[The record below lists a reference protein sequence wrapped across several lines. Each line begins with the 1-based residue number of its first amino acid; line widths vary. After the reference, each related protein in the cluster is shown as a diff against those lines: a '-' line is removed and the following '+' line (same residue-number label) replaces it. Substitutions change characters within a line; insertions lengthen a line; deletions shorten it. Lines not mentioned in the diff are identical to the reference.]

1 MQVAESHEETVLPVE
16 RYRVGEIIGRGG
28 LGYVYRAEDT
38 QLCRLVAMKRL
49 HGIEG
54 GAEENAAQ
62 ILQEARNLAAL
73 QHPNIVTI
81 YDVIANRGDVVVVM
95 ELLQGKTLQ
104 EIAEQAPLL
113 AEDFVDVMEQTLQGL
128 IAAHSR
134 GMLHRDIKPSNLML
148 SRLPSGE
155 SQLKILDFGMAKV
168 APGPSEQTKG
178 EGGAMMGSIYMMSPE
193 QLQGQTLDSRSDL
206 YSLGCVAYFAL
217 TASYPFAGKTVV
229 EVITAHLQGRR
240 TPLAQLRPELP
251 GALCD
256 WVDSLMKVDP
266 AQRPENAV
274 AALAQLRDVL
284 DPAPPVPV
292 VVSLPTQ
299 VATGEPERPNGWTF
313 HFPHIRIAD
322 IGVGILLIGIC
333 VLCYFWLVKKEAKPD
348 VIPTIQPTERQAL
361 LSRLGDPVVIEGVI
375 SEVTAGKGGGF
386 RHLHFVGTAE
396 KDLTLVF
403 FSTENPVEAMRRLS
417 EYVGKKVRVTGKV
430 SETDGVPQIFVDSFS
445 QLETL

>member
-1 MQVAESHEETVLPVE
+1 MQVADGHEETVSPGE
-16 RYRVGEIIGRGG
+16 RYLVGEIIGRGG
-28 LGYVYRAEDT
+28 LGDVYRAEDT

-54 GAEENAAQ
+54 GAEENAAH

-104 EIAEQAPLL
+104 EIAEQAPLV

-168 APGPSEQTKG
+168 APGPSEQTKD
-178 EGGAMMGSIYMMSPE
+178 EAGALMGSIYMMSPE
-193 QLQGQTLDSRSDL
+193 QLQGRPLDARSDL

-217 TASYPFAGKTVV
+217 TACYPFAGKTVV
-229 EVITAHLQGRR
+229 EVITAHLQGRC
-240 TPLAQLRPELP
+240 TPLEQLRPDLP
-251 GALCD
+251 KALCD
-256 WVDSLMKVDP
+256 WVNSLMSVQPDG
-266 AQRPENAV
+266 RPGNA
-274 AALAQLRDVL
+274 ASALAQLRGVL
-284 DPAPPVPV
+284 DPVPPVPV
-292 VVSLPTQ
+292 VVSMASPI
-299 VATGEPERPNGWTF
+299 ASKHAEPVHARKLRL
-313 HFPHIRIAD
+313 PHIRIAD
-322 IGVGILLIGIC
+322 VGVGLLLIAIC
-333 VLCYFWLVKKEAKPD
+333 ALSYFWLVKKEAK
-348 VIPTIQPTERQAL
+348 VAAIPLIPPTEYQAL
-361 LSRLGDPVVIEGVI
+361 LARLGEPVVVEGVI
-375 SEVTAGKGGGF
+375 KEVSVGKGGGF
-386 RHLHFVGTAE
+386 RYLRFVGVDE
-396 KDLTLVF
+396 KGLTLAF
-403 FSTENPVEAMRRLS
+403 FSTENPQQQIRRLW
-417 EYVGKKVRVTGKV
+417 EYVGKKVRVTGTV
-430 SETDGVPQIFVDSFS
+430 SEKNGVPQIFIDSFS